1 MFVSDLLETEDS
13 GGCNS
18 FKASEQLV
26 GQTDFCLCGVSR
38 LWMKNSS
45 LGDFICGTSQETM
58 RKEEPSG
65 LFTSLRNTGEV
76 AVFFWLHF

>member
-26 GQTDFCLCGVSR
+26 GQTECLCGVSR
-38 LWMKNSS
+38 LWIKNSS
-45 LGDFICGTSQETM
+45 LGDYICGTSQETM
-58 RKEEPSG
+58 RKAELLG
-65 LFTSLRNTGEV
+65 LFT
-76 AVFFWLHF
+76 